1 MSYTAQYWL
10 LSNRCAVRANEIP
23 TAFRRCG
30 LGDLLPIE
38 EKAYA
43 KVNSQKCRRA
53 RTGVLGQER
62 AVYGPTISMVKLCGR
77 GNFEGWT
84 R

>member
-10 LSNRCAVRANEIP
+10 LSNRCALSVNEIP
-23 TAFRRCG
+23 ILFRLSG
-30 LGDLLPIE
+30 LADLLPIE

-43 KVNSQKCRRA
+43 KVSSQNCRRA
-53 RTGVLGQER
+53 RTVVLGQER
-62 AVYGPTISMVKLCGR
+62 AVYSRTISMVKLCGR
-77 GNFEGWT
+77 GNLEGWS